1 MYDEDGGGGGRG
13 GFNGLLLSPVDTA
26 HAEIKSAP
34 IPPPHTHTLPMRTG
48 SHKRVSLV
56 SMEWVKI

>member
-1 MYDEDGGGGGRG
+1 MYDDGGGGG

-34 IPPPHTHTLPMRTG
+34 TPHSHPPDENWEP
-48 SHKRVSLV
+48 
-56 SMEWVKI
+56 